1 MIHLYAIAEG
11 LAGLP
16 QTGGL
21 ADAPLERLS
30 VDGLDVVVSEAPAD
44 GWEASEEDVLRHAH
58 VVEELMSRSTSVLPG
73 RLGPAFSDELTL
85 RRAVEIDA
93 VRLKRAL
100 VRARGCVELG
110 LRVLEQRRDV
120 REDRLDG
127 AHYMERLLAEKK
139 ERDRWADRIHEPL
152 AALSRASKRGPSQRQ
167 GALLDASYLIP
178 VENVERFRDHVASL
192 ESDRSGLSFVLTG
205 PWPPYSFGGD
215 Q

>member
-1 MIHLYAIAEG
+1 MIHVYAIAEG

-16 QTGGL
+16 KIGGL

-30 VDGLDVVVSEAPAD
+30 FDGLDVVVSEAPAG

-73 RLGPAFSDELTL
+73 RLGPAFSDEAAL
-85 RRAVEIDA
+85 RRAVESHA
-93 VRLKRAL
+93 LRLKGAL

-110 LRVLEQRRDV
+110 LRVLEEGGDV
-120 REDRLDG
+120 PEDALGG
-127 AHYMERLLAEKK
+127 AQYMERLLAEKQ
-139 ERDRWADRIHEPL
+139 ERDRSADRIHEPL
-152 AALSRASKRGPSQRQ
+152 AALARASKRSASQGQ
-167 GALLDASYLIP
+167 GVLLDAAYLVP
-178 VENVERFRDHVASL
+178 VENVERFRDHVARL
-192 ESDRSGLSFVLTG
+192 EDGSGLSFILTG